1 MKRGF
6 LVGAALGAATAI
18 ALGIALAVLP
28 ATPTW
33 TFWEIKQALDQR
45 EYDRLR
51 ELIDFKS
58 VAANAVSD
66 AASNA
71 SGASEGLDFGRLARA
86 LINGGKVT
94 TVFNDPDHPVHLDWR
109 QFVAAWWGMERDGP
123 NARLRFD
130 VDGQPVTL
138 TLGRT
143 GDSHWRI
150 VGLAP
155 LGALLRVKDPPGE
168 AKPPGDVS
176 RAQRAAR
183 AA

>member
-1 MKRGF
+1 MKQGF
-6 LVGAALGAATAI
+6 LVGAVLGAATAI

-28 ATPTW
+28 TTPTW
-33 TFWEIKQALDQR
+33 TFWEIKRALDLH
-45 EYDRLR
+45 EYDKLR

-66 AASNA
+66 VASNA
-71 SGASEGLDFGRLARA
+71 SGAAAGLDFGRLARA
-86 LINGGKVT
+86 LINGGKVM
-94 TVFNDPDHPVHLDWR
+94 TVFNDPEHPVRLDWR

-123 NARLRFD
+123 SARLHFD
-130 VDGQPVTL
+130 ADGQRVTL

-143 GDSHWRI
+143 DDSHWRI

-168 AKPPGDVS
+168 VQPRGDVS
-176 RAQRAAR
+176 RAETSAR